1 MTNGYLF
8 IDAREG
14 ICRAGKLRRGKA
26 GWAVRGGW
34 WVVGGGWWV
43 VFCYL
48 FDSCWRFIRKR

>member
-43 VFCYL
+43 VGGILL
-48 FDSCWRFIRKR
+48 FI